1 MHEAMG
7 YTTETNVEDTLRL
20 CNCKGYSL
28 MRTGCEFS
36 LYLPLTVC
44 SGLSLLFLY
53 HDFADALIVEKLL
66 VPELQLTN
74 FINVRRTSA

>member
-7 YTTETNVEDTLRL
+7 YATWTNVEDAARKCT
-20 CNCKGYSL
+20 CKRYSV

-36 LYLPLTVC
+36 LYLPLTVR
-44 SGLSLLFLY
+44 SGLSVLFLY
-53 HDFADALIVEKLL
+53 HDFADVLIVEKLL

-74 FINVRRTSA
+74 FINIR